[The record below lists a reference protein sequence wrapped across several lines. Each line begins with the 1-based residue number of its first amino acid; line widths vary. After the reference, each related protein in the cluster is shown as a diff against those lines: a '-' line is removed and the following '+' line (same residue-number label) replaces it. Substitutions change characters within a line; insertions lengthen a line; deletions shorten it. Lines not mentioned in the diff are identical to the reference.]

1 MKNFLLTI
9 AMLLCSFTCFAQ
21 IVINEF
27 DADTQ
32 GTDLKE
38 FIELKTDTP
47 FFTMDGYVLVCYNGA
62 ADSAFDVYY
71 TLDLDGLTSDANGLA
86 TIGNDLVSP
95 VPNRYLPNSTFQNG
109 ADGVAIHLGN
119 PSNFPYGSVA
129 TSNNLI
135 AALVYDTNDAD
146 ATVLMELLNVST
158 QYNENENA
166 ASTSQSIQRKA
177 DGTYET
183 KPPTPGANNDGSGV
197 VFNGLSIV
205 VNPSNNIFEGNTISI
220 SFNTQTA
227 VETEFSFNYT
237 LQNGLFTSADFSGSL
252 SVTMPSGANSV
263 SKIIQLVDDTLNEGD
278 EVMKIAIGELP
289 ANYIKLSDNVEVRIN
304 DNDFIVHPWGTPI
317 NPTYGLVSST
327 APNNYYASLEGKSG
341 AVLKQAI
348 QDIIANPNVVREH
361 NYGDA
366 YDILKEA
373 DQNPENSSQVWLMY
387 VETPRS
393 KIDLQTGTSGAAGYW
408 NREHIYS
415 QSRGGFIDATSSN
428 ADGINSWDPTDA
440 NDIFAGHSDAHHIRA
455 EDSPENSLRS
465 ERNYGIDYNGPAG
478 SQGSWRGDVARAI
491 FYMAVRYNGLSV
503 VNGNP
508 NSEPDGSIGDLSTLL
523 SWNGLDTADDFE
535 MNRNNIIYTWQKNRN
550 PFIDFPTLANYIWGP
565 NAGQNWFAALSTTEN
580 EALSVSL
587 FPNPA
592 KNQITISGTTSDSTI
607 AIYNLSGMQLYQTH
621 FIGTTTIPVTLA
633 SGMYLAKITSD
644 NKTAVKK
651 LIIR

>member
-158 QYNENENA
+158 QYNENENS

-327 APNNYYASLEGKSG
+327 APSNYYASLEGKSG

-440 NDIFAGHSDAHHIRA
+440 NDILAGHSDAHHIRA

-465 ERNYGIDYNGPAG
+465 ERNYGVDYNGPAG

-565 NAGQNWFAALSTTEN
+565 NAGQTWFAALSTIEN

>member
-119 PSNFPYGSVA
+119 PSNFPYGSLA

-237 LQNGLFTSADFSGSL
+237 LQNGLFTSADFSGSV

-289 ANYIKLSDNVEVRIN
+289 ANYIKLSDNIEVRIN

-440 NDIFAGHSDAHHIRA
+440 NDILAGHSDAHHIRA

-465 ERNYGIDYNGPAG
+465 ERNYGVDYNGPAG

-592 KNQITISGTTSDSTI
+592 KNQITISGTTSDSAI